1 MSRPDKYENVRNV
14 YRLLKEKGD
23 IDKLKSQIRQRIIL
37 GFASLENPVPKS
49 DCEIIDENVRLVD
62 CLIADHMKHQGY
74 DYSLSVFLPEIG
86 FTSYESEEHIKN
98 LLFSKSTISRN
109 LWQKIASY
117 HQDTSSFLVSILKAE
132 ADISDV
138 LKEQKSVQTCDL
150 DVCELDQRLK
160 DIDKEYE
167 AVKSADILHLKKT
180 FEDRLEYYKREV
192 GEQYQVKLTQQMTE
206 FRQNELNTI
215 KLEME
220 GRFQERIKEH
230 VMRLE
235 KEFEIRLQSLNDQ
248 EELLKEKYNLSEQRE
263 EREAFVKRQALQAEL
278 DTIQFMKTQLDQ
290 ERLQIEREK
299 KQMLKDHENRE
310 REIKKHE
317 NLLEIREKTLEG
329 EIQEHVDR
337 IRMEDEIKLLKQ
349 RKEIEIQSLQL
360 SENQKML
367 EEKMKTFEQL
377 KQDLI
382 KQQNKFTEMEIN
394 DYDTIKTQN
403 EVYKNEITSLQ
414 KQLKN
419 AIVELEEQKQITA
432 SATTELG
439 VLSVV
444 KQEIERLMNTLNND
458 RVTFIQEKINLQK
471 KLNEQQN
478 VIHKLMERLALH
490 DGGNIYP
497 GQYYSSHC
505 TGTCVTNHPRTT
517 HQNVTKTH
525 QLTEAERRSIY
536 EECNLSISSD
546 MSGESFMGV
555 KNAKKSS
562 NPAPSCN
569 PQFDQWSQR
578 LELSRRRMAQLQM
591 VSEQFD
597 SIYEEWKSVDLKEF
611 LSKLNTD
618 LPNCLTTVKSDGLT
632 NLNEL
637 FKSDQFVTF
646 ENNRQADE
654 ITHQQT
660 VHPESERDRNL
671 DKEHIGSHIE
681 INPES
686 RSMKMKSES
695 DIDFKIIRIPVVYVI
710 SPTDLISTH
719 QNLTNQF

>member
-1 MSRPDKYENVRNV
+1 MSRLDKYENVRNV

-23 IDKLKSQIRQRIIL
+23 IDKLK
-37 GFASLENPVPKS
+37 F
-49 DCEIIDENVRLVD
+49 
-62 CLIADHMKHQGY
+62 
-74 DYSLSVFLPEIG
+74 
-86 FTSYESEEHIKN
+86 EEHIKN
-98 LLFSKSTISRN
+98 LPFSKCSISRS
-109 LWQKIASY
+109 LWKKIASY
-117 HQDTSSFLVSILKAE
+117 HQDTCSFLVSILKAE

-167 AVKSADILHLKKT
+167 AVKSADILHLKQT

-220 GRFQERIKEH
+220 DRFQERVKEH

-248 EELLKEKYNLSEQRE
+248 EELLKEKYNLSQQRE

-278 DTIQFMKTQLDQ
+278 DTIQLMKTQLDQ
-290 ERLQIEREK
+290 EKLQIEREK
-299 KQMLKDHENRE
+299 KQMLKDHEKRE
-310 REIKKHE
+310 TEIKKHE

-403 EVYKNEITSLQ
+403 EVYKNEITNLQ

-419 AIVELEEQKQITA
+419 AVVELEEQKQ
-432 SATTELG
+432 
-439 VLSVV
+439 
-444 KQEIERLMNTLNND
+444 K
-458 RVTFIQEKINLQK
+458 
-471 KLNEQQN
+471 
-478 VIHKLMERLALH
+478 
-490 DGGNIYP
+490 
-497 GQYYSSHC
+497 
-505 TGTCVTNHPRTT
+505 
-517 HQNVTKTH
+517 
-525 QLTEAERRSIY
+525 
-536 EECNLSISSD
+536 CNLSISSD
-546 MSGESFMGV
+546 MSGESCMGV
-555 KNAKKSS
+555 KKVQKTSDA
-562 NPAPSCN
+562 APLSN

-618 LPNCLTTVKSDGLT
+618 LPNFLTTGKSDGLT

-637 FKSDQFVTF
+637 IKSDQFITF
-646 ENNRQADE
+646 ENNTQADQ
-654 ITHQQT
+654 IMHQQT
-660 VHPESERDRNL
+660 VHQESERDRNL
-671 DKEHIGSHIE
+671 DKEHIGSHSE

-686 RSMKMKSES
+686 RY
-695 DIDFKIIRIPVVYVI
+695 IYYFI
-710 SPTDLISTH
+710 
-719 QNLTNQF
+719 LTLLNTSLLQKTEFFSKNS